1 MAKMS
6 NDETAV
12 NARILYWGFDGSGKT
27 ANLDSIHR
35 KLRADH
41 RGEIQ
46 REATLIDPTVE
57 FETLAIELGEI
68 GGLKTRIQM
77 IAVPGGSDQA
87 PTRKQLLD
95 QVDGIVMVID
105 SRRELIEENAS
116 SLEELREMLLD
127 YGRNLEDVPLVLQYN
142 KRDLSDPYA
151 LEELHRKLD
160 VNGAAVFEAVA
171 TENSGVLQT
180 LSTISKHV
188 VRSLRGQQFSV
199 DDRSQKPSPATVSAE
214 LQARGGTGPDG
225 RDRPRRGTHAGDS
238 GWKTRSSRKR
248 TTPRQTLLDEL
259 AASAQTAL
267 DIVDGTN
274 SRVRANLLAAAQ
286 LDSEF
291 SIASVG
297 EATRSGER
305 GVRVPLVISDKGG
318 RTSNLVLTIR
328 LDPLTRWRRATDAQ
342 ADRHLSRYGR
352 SAPADPGTAGKP
364 GARDRRHR
372 RSRRRIRFASNWTQW
387 ILESRACCCDARMTA
402 RRRPTARRPR
412 PSRRR

>member
-6 NDETAV
+6 YDETAV
-12 NARILYWGFDGSGKT
+12 NARILYWGLDGSGKT

-46 REATLIDPTVE
+46 REATVIDPTVE
-57 FETLAIELGEI
+57 FETLAIELGEV

-77 IAVPGGSDQA
+77 IAVPGGADQA

-105 SRRELIEENAS
+105 SRRECIEENAS
-116 SLEELREMLLD
+116 SLLELREMLLD

-142 KRDLSDPYA
+142 KRDLSDPYV

-188 VRSLRGQQFSV
+188 IRSLRGQRFSAETEAEV
-199 DDRSQKPSPATVSAE
+199 EAETEAEVEAETEAKPEPGDSLSGLQAQAEQAQTVEIDAVAELTPATRMEDAILSEGEHPEANV
-214 LQARGGTGPDG
+214 
-225 RDRPRRGTHAGDS
+225 
-238 GWKTRSSRKR
+238 
-248 TTPRQTLLDEL
+248 LDDL

-267 DIVDGTN
+267 DIPMDELEGE
-274 SRVRANLLAAAQ
+274 AEPLAAAQ

-305 GVRVPLVISDKGG
+305 GVRIPLVISDKAGQ
-318 RTSNLVLTIR
+318 TSSLVLTIR
-328 LDPLTRWRRATDAQ
+328 LDPLLDGEG
-342 ADRHLSRYGR
+342 D
-352 SAPADPGTAGKP
+352 
-364 GARDRRHR
+364 
-372 RSRRRIRFASNWTQW
+372 
-387 ILESRACCCDARMTA
+387 
-402 RRRPTARRPR
+402 
-412 PSRRR
+412 

>member
-6 NDETAV
+6 SDETAV
-12 NARILYWGFDGSGKT
+12 NARILYWGVEGSGKT
-27 ANLDSIHR
+27 ANLRSIHR

-41 RGEIQ
+41 RGKIQ

-57 FETLAIELGEI
+57 YETLAIELGEI

-77 IAVPGGSDQA
+77 VAVPGGADQA

-105 SRRELIEENAS
+105 SRRECIGENAS
-116 SLEELREMLLD
+116 SLVELREMLLD

-142 KRDLSDPYA
+142 KCDLSDPYA

-180 LSTISKHV
+180 LSTLSKHV
-188 VRSLRGQQFSV
+188 IRSLRGQQFSAQAEAE
-199 DDRSQKPSPATVSAE
+199 SEPADSSGE
-214 LQARGGTGPDG
+214 LQTQAESEP
-225 RDRPRRGTHAGDS
+225 ADS
-238 GWKTRSSRKR
+238 PGELQTQAESIQTAEIDPAVEHTPETRMEDAILREEKH
-248 TTPRQTLLDEL
+248 PEANVLDDL
-259 AASAQTAL
+259 AASAQTTL
-267 DIVDGTN
+267 DTPWDELEGEGEPLVAG
-274 SRVRANLLAAAQ
+274 Q

-305 GVRVPLVISDKGG
+305 SVRIPLVVSNKAGQ
-318 RTSNLVLTIR
+318 TSSLVLTIR
-328 LDPLTRWRRATDAQ
+328 LDLLPEE
-342 ADRHLSRYGR
+342 
-352 SAPADPGTAGKP
+352 
-364 GARDRRHR
+364 
-372 RSRRRIRFASNWTQW
+372 
-387 ILESRACCCDARMTA
+387 ESG
-402 RRRPTARRPR
+402 
-412 PSRRR
+412 

>member
-6 NDETAV
+6 SDETAV
-12 NARILYWGFDGSGKT
+12 NARILYWGIDGSGKT
-27 ANLDSIHR
+27 ANLHSIHR

-57 FETLAIELGEI
+57 YETLAIELGEV

-77 IAVPGGSDQA
+77 IAVPGSVDQA

-105 SRRELIEENAS
+105 SRRERIEENAS
-116 SLEELREMLLD
+116 SLVELREMLRD
-127 YGRNLEDVPLVLQYN
+127 YGRKLEDVPLVLQYN

-151 LEELHRKLD
+151 LEELHRKLE

-171 TENSGVLQT
+171 TEDSGVLQT
-180 LSTISKHV
+180 LSTLSKHV
-188 VRSLRGQQFSV
+188 IRDLRGQQFSAQTEAK
-199 DDRSQKPSPATVSAE
+199 SEPADSVSELPAPGEPIQTTEIDPAAE
-214 LQARGGTGPDG
+214 LTPE
-225 RDRPRRGTHAGDS
+225 
-238 GWKTRSSRKR
+238 TRMEDAILSEEEH
-248 TTPRQTLLDEL
+248 PEANVLDDL

-267 DIVDGTN
+267 DTPWDELEAESDPLVAT
-274 SRVRANLLAAAQ
+274 Q

-305 GVRVPLVISDKGG
+305 SVRIPLVVSDKAG
-318 RTSNLVLTIR
+318 RASNLVLTIR
-328 LDPLTRWRRATDAQ
+328 LDPL
-342 ADRHLSRYGR
+342 
-352 SAPADPGTAGKP
+352 PEK
-364 GARDRRHR
+364 
-372 RSRRRIRFASNWTQW
+372 
-387 ILESRACCCDARMTA
+387 ESG
-402 RRRPTARRPR
+402 
-412 PSRRR
+412 

>member
-6 NDETAV
+6 YDETAV
-12 NARILYWGFDGSGKT
+12 NARILYWGLDGAGKT
-27 ANLDSIHR
+27 ANLHSIHR

-57 FETLAIELGEI
+57 FETLAIELGEV

-77 IAVPGGSDQA
+77 IAVPGGADQA

-95 QVDGIVMVID
+95 QVDGIVMVND
-105 SRRELIEENAS
+105 SRRERIDENAS
-116 SLEELREMLLD
+116 SLAELREMLRD

-151 LEELHRKLD
+151 LEELHRKLE
-160 VNGAAVFEAVA
+160 VNGVAVFEAVA
-171 TENSGVLQT
+171 TEDSGVLQT

-188 VRSLRGQQFSV
+188 IRSLRGQKFSTEAEV
-199 DDRSQKPSPATVSAE
+199 TAEPGDSLSGLQAPAEPAQTAKSDPVAEATPAAPATEIDAVAE
-214 LQARGGTGPDG
+214 LTPAARMEDAILSEEEHPE
-225 RDRPRRGTHAGDS
+225 ANV
-238 GWKTRSSRKR
+238 
-248 TTPRQTLLDEL
+248 LDDL

-267 DIVDGTN
+267 DMPLHELEAEGEP
-274 SRVRANLLAAAQ
+274 LAAAQ

-305 GVRVPLVISDKGG
+305 GVRIPVVISDKAG

-328 LDPLTRWRRATDAQ
+328 LDPLLD
-342 ADRHLSRYGR
+342 G
-352 SAPADPGTAGKP
+352 
-364 GARDRRHR
+364 
-372 RSRRRIRFASNWTQW
+372 
-387 ILESRACCCDARMTA
+387 ESD
-402 RRRPTARRPR
+402 
-412 PSRRR
+412 

>member
-12 NARILYWGFDGSGKT
+12 NARILYWGLDGSGKT
-27 ANLDSIHR
+27 ANLHSIHR

-57 FETLAIELGEI
+57 FETLAIELGEV

-77 IAVPGGSDQA
+77 IAVPGSADQA

-105 SRRELIEENAS
+105 SRRERIDENAS
-116 SLEELREMLLD
+116 SLVELREMLLD

-151 LEELHRKLD
+151 LEELHRKLN

-171 TENSGVLQT
+171 TEDSGVLQT

-188 VRSLRGQQFSV
+188 IRSLRGQKFSAEAEV
-199 DDRSQKPSPATVSAE
+199 KPEPGDSLSGLSAQPEPSQTAEIDPGAKLTPATRMEDAILAE
-214 LQARGGTGPDG
+214 EEHPEANV
-225 RDRPRRGTHAGDS
+225 
-238 GWKTRSSRKR
+238 
-248 TTPRQTLLDEL
+248 LDDL

-267 DIVDGTN
+267 DMPLGELEDESEPI
-274 SRVRANLLAAAQ
+274 AAAQ

-291 SIASVG
+291 SISSVG

-305 GVRVPLVISDKGG
+305 GVRIPLVISDKGG
-318 RTSNLVLTIR
+318 RTSSLVLTIR
-328 LDPLTRWRRATDAQ
+328 LDPLLD
-342 ADRHLSRYGR
+342 G
-352 SAPADPGTAGKP
+352 
-364 GARDRRHR
+364 
-372 RSRRRIRFASNWTQW
+372 
-387 ILESRACCCDARMTA
+387 ESD
-402 RRRPTARRPR
+402 
-412 PSRRR
+412 

>member
-6 NDETAV
+6 SDETAV
-12 NARILYWGFDGSGKT
+12 NARILYWGIDGSGKT
-27 ANLDSIHR
+27 ANLQSIHR

-57 FETLAIELGEI
+57 YETLAIELGEV

-77 IAVPGGSDQA
+77 IAVPGGADQA

-95 QVDGIVMVID
+95 QVDGVVMVID
-105 SRRELIEENAS
+105 SRREHIAENVS
-116 SLEELREMLLD
+116 SLSELGEMLLD
-127 YGRNLEDVPLVLQYN
+127 YGRKLEDVPLVLQYN
-142 KRDLSDPYA
+142 KRDLSDPYVI
-151 LEELHRKLD
+151 EELHRKLK

-180 LSTISKHV
+180 LSTLSKHV
-188 VRSLRGQQFSV
+188 IRSLRGQQFSA
-199 DDRSQKPSPATVSAE
+199 QIEAKPDPGDSLGGLPVQAQATPADASEPAAAPAGETSPAAPAGETSPAAPAGE
-214 LQARGGTGPDG
+214 TSPAAPAGETSPAARMEDAILSEAAHPE
-225 RDRPRRGTHAGDS
+225 ANV
-238 GWKTRSSRKR
+238 
-248 TTPRQTLLDEL
+248 LDDL

-267 DIVDGTN
+267 EIPWGELEDDGEP
-274 SRVRANLLAAAQ
+274 LAAVQ

-305 GVRVPLVISDKGG
+305 GVRVPLVVSDKAG

-328 LDPLTRWRRATDAQ
+328 LDPLPD
-342 ADRHLSRYGR
+342 G
-352 SAPADPGTAGKP
+352 
-364 GARDRRHR
+364 
-372 RSRRRIRFASNWTQW
+372 
-387 ILESRACCCDARMTA
+387 ESG
-402 RRRPTARRPR
+402 
-412 PSRRR
+412 

>member
-12 NARILYWGFDGSGKT
+12 NARILYWGLDGAGKT
-27 ANLDSIHR
+27 ANLHSIHR

-57 FETLAIELGEI
+57 FETLAIELGEV

-77 IAVPGGSDQA
+77 IAVPGGADQA

-105 SRRELIEENAS
+105 SRRECIEENAS
-116 SLEELREMLLD
+116 SLLELREMLLD

-142 KRDLSDPYA
+142 KRDLSDPYV

-188 VRSLRGQQFSV
+188 IRSLRGQQFTAEAEAEA
-199 DDRSQKPSPATVSAE
+199 KPEPGDSLSGLQAEPEPTPTAEIDPVAELTPATPEPTIPTPA
-214 LQARGGTGPDG
+214 
-225 RDRPRRGTHAGDS
+225 
-238 GWKTRSSRKR
+238 TRMEDAILSEEEH
-248 TTPRQTLLDEL
+248 PEANALDDL

-267 DIVDGTN
+267 DVPLDELEDE
-274 SRVRANLLAAAQ
+274 SEPLAAAQ

-305 GVRVPLVISDKGG
+305 GVRIPLVISDKVG

-328 LDPLTRWRRATDAQ
+328 LDPLLDGEG
-342 ADRHLSRYGR
+342 D
-352 SAPADPGTAGKP
+352 
-364 GARDRRHR
+364 
-372 RSRRRIRFASNWTQW
+372 
-387 ILESRACCCDARMTA
+387 
-402 RRRPTARRPR
+402 
-412 PSRRR
+412 

>member
-6 NDETAV
+6 YDETAV
-12 NARILYWGFDGSGKT
+12 NARILYWGLDGSGKT

-57 FETLAIELGEI
+57 FETLAIELGEV

-77 IAVPGGSDQA
+77 IAVPGGADQA

-95 QVDGIVMVID
+95 QVDGIVMVVD
-105 SRRELIEENAS
+105 SQRERIEENVS
-116 SLEELREMLLD
+116 SLVELREILLD

-142 KRDLSDPYA
+142 KRDLSDPYV

-188 VRSLRGQQFSV
+188 IRSLRGQQFSTEAEA
-199 DDRSQKPSPATVSAE
+199 KPEPGDSLSGLQAQAEPTRTPEIDPVAELTPATRMEDAILSEEEHPEAD
-214 LQARGGTGPDG
+214 A
-225 RDRPRRGTHAGDS
+225 
-238 GWKTRSSRKR
+238 
-248 TTPRQTLLDEL
+248 LDDL

-267 DIVDGTN
+267 DTPLAELEDE
-274 SRVRANLLAAAQ
+274 SEPFAAAQ

-297 EATRSGER
+297 EATRNGER
-305 GVRVPLVISDKGG
+305 GVRVPLVISDKAG

-328 LDPLTRWRRATDAQ
+328 LDPLLD
-342 ADRHLSRYGR
+342 G
-352 SAPADPGTAGKP
+352 
-364 GARDRRHR
+364 
-372 RSRRRIRFASNWTQW
+372 
-387 ILESRACCCDARMTA
+387 ESG
-402 RRRPTARRPR
+402 
-412 PSRRR
+412 

>member
-6 NDETAV
+6 SDETAV
-12 NARILYWGFDGSGKT
+12 NARILYWGVEGSGKT
-27 ANLDSIHR
+27 ANLHSIHR

-41 RGEIQ
+41 RGKIQ

-57 FETLAIELGEI
+57 YETLAIELGEI

-77 IAVPGGSDQA
+77 VAVPGGADQA

-105 SRRELIEENAS
+105 SRRECIGENAS
-116 SLEELREMLLD
+116 SLVELREMLLD

-142 KRDLSDPYA
+142 KCDLSDPYA

-180 LSTISKHV
+180 LSTLSKHV
-188 VRSLRGQQFSV
+188 IRSLRGQQFSAQAEAE
-199 DDRSQKPSPATVSAE
+199 SEPADSSGE
-214 LQARGGTGPDG
+214 LQTQAKSEP
-225 RDRPRRGTHAGDS
+225 ADS
-238 GWKTRSSRKR
+238 PGELQTQAESEPADSPGELQTQAESEPADSPGELQTQAESIQTAEIDPAVEHTPETRMEDAILREEKH
-248 TTPRQTLLDEL
+248 PEANVLDDL
-259 AASAQTAL
+259 AASAQTTL
-267 DIVDGTN
+267 DTPWDELEGEGEPLVAG
-274 SRVRANLLAAAQ
+274 Q

-305 GVRVPLVISDKGG
+305 SVRIPLVVSNKAGQ
-318 RTSNLVLTIR
+318 TSSLVLTIR
-328 LDPLTRWRRATDAQ
+328 LDLLPEE
-342 ADRHLSRYGR
+342 
-352 SAPADPGTAGKP
+352 
-364 GARDRRHR
+364 
-372 RSRRRIRFASNWTQW
+372 
-387 ILESRACCCDARMTA
+387 ESG
-402 RRRPTARRPR
+402 
-412 PSRRR
+412 

>member
-6 NDETAV
+6 YDETAV
-12 NARILYWGFDGSGKT
+12 DARILYWGYDGSGKT
-27 ANLDSIHR
+27 ANLHSIHR

-46 REATLIDPTVE
+46 SEATVIDPAVE
-57 FETLAIELGEI
+57 FETLAIELGEV
-68 GGLKTRIQM
+68 GGLKTRIQV
-77 IAVPGGSDQA
+77 IAVPGGADQA

-105 SRRELIEENAS
+105 SRRERIEENAS
-116 SLEELREMLLD
+116 SLVELRAMLLD

-171 TENSGVLQT
+171 TEDSGVLQT

-188 VRSLRGQQFSV
+188 VRSLRGQQFSARAKEESESADNLKELPV
-199 DDRSQKPSPATVSAE
+199 EAEPNQTAEIDPTAE
-214 LQARGGTGPDG
+214 LTPAARMEDAILSEDEHPE
-225 RDRPRRGTHAGDS
+225 ANI
-238 GWKTRSSRKR
+238 
-248 TTPRQTLLDEL
+248 LDDL
-259 AASAQTAL
+259 AASAQAAL
-267 DIVDGTN
+267 DTPWDEFEADSEPAGT
-274 SRVRANLLAAAQ
+274 AQ

-305 GVRVPLVISDKGG
+305 SVRIPLVVTDKAG
-318 RTSNLVLTIR
+318 RTSSLVLTVR
-328 LDPLTRWRRATDAQ
+328 LDPLID
-342 ADRHLSRYGR
+342 G
-352 SAPADPGTAGKP
+352 
-364 GARDRRHR
+364 
-372 RSRRRIRFASNWTQW
+372 
-387 ILESRACCCDARMTA
+387 ESG
-402 RRRPTARRPR
+402 
-412 PSRRR
+412 